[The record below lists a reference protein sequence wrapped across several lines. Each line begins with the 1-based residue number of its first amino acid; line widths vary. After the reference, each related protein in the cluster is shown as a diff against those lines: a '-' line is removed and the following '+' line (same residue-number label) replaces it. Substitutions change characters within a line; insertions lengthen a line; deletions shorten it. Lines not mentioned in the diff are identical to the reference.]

1 MVKTTVLGAMPDGTP
16 VHVFEIAGER
26 ARVRLMDLGASLFGM
41 DVPDRDGGL
50 ADVVLGYD
58 DVESYLA
65 SGACFGATVGP
76 SANRSGNAEV
86 LVGERVYHLP
96 GNDGPNHA
104 INLHTDL
111 DHGLHKRVWEA
122 EVLEGQAAV
131 RFSIQVA
138 DGEYGLP
145 GNRVFSATYRLV
157 EGADGSAEL
166 ALEYRCKTDEP
177 TFVNMTNHSYFNL
190 AGHGAGTALGHE
202 VQIAAAHYLPLSEDC
217 VSRGDVAEVAGTP
230 FDFREAKLVGRDIT
244 AADEQLRI
252 AHGYDHCFCV
262 DGYDAGEAASGA
274 DAEPRPGLLAYEP
287 KSGRKLRICVSTPG
301 AHFYTAN
308 WFDNDQGK
316 DGAVYQARDAFAF
329 EPEFYPDNS
338 HHADWP
344 HSVCEPGRPF
354 ESKVSWRFS
363 VR

>member
-1 MVKTTVLGAMPDGTP
+1 M
-16 VHVFEIAGER
+16 
-26 ARVRLMDLGASLFGM
+26 
-41 DVPDRDGGL
+41 
-50 ADVVLGYD
+50 
-58 DVESYLA
+58 
-65 SGACFGATVGP
+65 
-76 SANRSGNAEV
+76 
-86 LVGERVYHLP
+86 
-96 GNDGPNHA
+96 
-104 INLHTDL
+104 
-111 DHGLHKRVWEA
+111 
-122 EVLEGQAAV
+122 
-131 RFSIQVA
+131 
-138 DGEYGLP
+138 
-145 GNRVFSATYRLV
+145 FSATYRLV